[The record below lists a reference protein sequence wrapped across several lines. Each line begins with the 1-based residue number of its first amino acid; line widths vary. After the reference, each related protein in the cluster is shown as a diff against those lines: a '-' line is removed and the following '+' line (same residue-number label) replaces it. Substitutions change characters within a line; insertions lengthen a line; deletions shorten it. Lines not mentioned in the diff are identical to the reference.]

1 MVAGSLIWSVGRK
14 MKGKP
19 YTVHVI
25 VDPVF
30 GERLREIPLGEPVWI
45 ADTEVNRPA
54 YEAVGRERNPES
66 YLVGL
71 SSFKV
76 ELTARPEDWL
86 ISELADIDLHHG
98 EYSHDPPWSRI
109 NVIGAK
115 WTERIQKEL
124 GRFGFTA
131 HLVTREGFE
140 ATKGSANN
148 VVEATAG

>member
-1 MVAGSLIWSVGRK
+1 

-19 YTVHVI
+19 YTVHVV
-25 VDPVF
+25 VDPEF

-66 YLVGL
+66 HLVGL

-76 ELTARPEDWL
+76 ERAARPEDWL
-86 ISELADIDLHHG
+86 ISELAEIELHHG

-124 GRFGFTA
+124 ARFGFTA
-131 HLVTREGFE
+131 HRATREGFE
-140 ATKGSANN
+140 ATKRSANN